1 MHNRVVIVGSY
12 NTDMVV
18 KTSRIP
24 RPGET
29 VINGTFTSGHGG
41 KGANQAVAA
50 ARAGAHVTFIG
61 KVGTDALGDEAVTS
75 LLADGI
81 DTSFIMRDPDHATG
95 TAWIIVDDRGENSIV
110 VASGANGALTRS
122 DVESARATIAGADIL
137 LVQLECP
144 VPAVRA
150 AIEIATAAGVRVILN
165 PAPACLLDADLLRLV
180 SIITPNEVEVEMLT
194 GVAVDDSLQLDAAAG
209 VLLERGIGT
218 VLVTLGA
225 RGVYLA
231 SSEGRETIPSFPVLP
246 IDTTAAGDV
255 FNGVLAAFL
264 SKGRALHDAV
274 VAANAAGALCVTRP
288 GAQRSVPTLP
298 EITSFLESAVSSA
311 R

>member
-110 VASGANGALTRS
+110 VASGANGTLTRA
-122 DVESARATIAGADIL
+122 DVESARGAIAGADIL

-231 SSEGRETIPSFPVLP
+231 SPEGRETIPSFPVLP